1 MYAKLI
7 KRGAAAVT
15 ARMLAWKQPSIQR
28 VRNSSL
34 VERPCVDN
42 ERASSV
48 PPKLWI
54 ADVESALV
62 GEHSGLRRIPSASWG
77 GASGKANVGMSND
90 KAGEKPAHR

>member
-1 MYAKLI
+1 MYAKLT

-34 VERPCVDN
+34 VERPRVDD

-48 PPKLWI
+48 PPKLRFRT
-54 ADVESALV
+54 AQAVREV
-62 GEHSGLRRIPSASWG
+62 GEHSRGVEFPLRG
-77 GASGKANVGMSND
+77 GVERRERQM
-90 KAGEKPAHR
+90 